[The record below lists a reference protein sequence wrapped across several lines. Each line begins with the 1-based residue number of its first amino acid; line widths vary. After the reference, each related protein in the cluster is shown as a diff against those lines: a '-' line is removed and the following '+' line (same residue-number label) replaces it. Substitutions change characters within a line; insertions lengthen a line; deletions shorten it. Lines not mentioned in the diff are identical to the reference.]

1 MKPSSFKGFYSQTF
15 MDLDVDQLAVIL
27 DNYL

>member
-1 MKPSSFKGFYSQTF
+1 MKPSSFKGFCSQTI
-15 MDLDVDQLAVIL
+15 MDFDVDQLAVIL